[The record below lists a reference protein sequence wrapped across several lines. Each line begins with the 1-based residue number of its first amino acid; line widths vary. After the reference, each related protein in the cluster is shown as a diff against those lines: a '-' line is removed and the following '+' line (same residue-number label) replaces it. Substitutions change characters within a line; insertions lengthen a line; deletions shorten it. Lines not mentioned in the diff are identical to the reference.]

1 MTALMVRSFAGA
13 VARCWQSYL
22 SILDRYPARTVS
34 INTAVLM
41 TSGDV
46 IAQLVLE
53 KRHRTRDFDAVRTLR
68 FFGVGLLLAGPTMHV
83 WYSALDRVV
92 KGRGVAMA
100 LRKMCADQGLFMPV
114 YLVVFVGV
122 MGALRGDRPADI
134 GSKLK
139 RDMAPMMKVSYSVWP
154 AVQLANFRFVP
165 PRHRVL
171 VINVVCLFWNT
182 YIGWRAEMALR
193 HVEFPDRIVSSD
205 AVA

>member
-1 MTALMVRSFAGA
+1 MVRSLAGSA
-13 VARCWQSYL
+13 LRCWQSYL
-22 SILDRYPARTVS
+22 AILERYPARTIS

-53 KRHRTRDFDAVRTLR
+53 KRRLKHDYDLVRTLR

-83 WYSALDRVV
+83 WYSTLDRVV
-92 KGRGVAMA
+92 KGHGIRTTF
-100 LRKMCADQGLFMPV
+100 RKMFADQGFFMPL

-122 MGALRGDRPADI
+122 MGALRGDRLTDI

-139 RDMAPMMKVSYSVWP
+139 RDMAPMMKVSYSIWP
-154 AVQLANFRFVP
+154 AVQLANFQFVP
-165 PRHRVL
+165 SRHRVF

-193 HVEFPDRIVSSD
+193 HVEFPDRIVSTD
-205 AVA
+205 T

>member
-1 MTALMVRSFAGA
+1 MTLVMVRSFAGA
-13 VARCWQSYL
+13 VVRCWQSYL
-22 SILDRYPARTVS
+22 AILERYPARTVS

-53 KRHRTRDFDAVRTLR
+53 KRRPTRDYDFIRTVR

-83 WYSALDRVV
+83 WYSTLDRVV
-92 KGRGVAMA
+92 KGRGIATTV
-100 LRKMCADQGLFMPV
+100 RKMFADQGFFMPL

-122 MGALRGDRPADI
+122 MGALRGDRLPDI

-139 RDMAPMMKVSYSVWP
+139 RDMAPMMKVSYSIWP
-154 AVQLANFRFVP
+154 AVQLANFQFVP
-165 PRHRVL
+165 GRHRVF

-193 HVEFPDRIVSSD
+193 HVDFADRIVSSD
-205 AVA
+205 T

>member
-1 MTALMVRSFAGA
+1 MLRSFTGA
-13 VARCWQSYL
+13 VVRGWQSYL
-22 SILDRYPARTVS
+22 SILDRHPARTVS

-53 KRHRTRDFDAVRTLR
+53 KRHPTREYDVVRSLR

-83 WYSALDRVV
+83 WYSTLDRLL
-92 KGRGVAMA
+92 KGRCMSTS
-100 LRKMCADQGLFMPV
+100 LRKMCADQGLFLPI

-122 MGALRGDRPADI
+122 MGALRGDRMSDVWT
-134 GSKLK
+134 KLK

-165 PRHRVL
+165 SRHRVL
-171 VINVVCLFWNT
+171 VINVVSLFWNA
-182 YIGWRAEMALR
+182 YIGWRAEMTLR
-193 HVEFPDRIVSSD
+193 HVDFPDRIVSSD
-205 AVA
+205 T